1 VTARYRPPRW
11 PLAVA
16 LLGTAIFAL
25 PHGAFAW
32 AIADAA
38 SCLDEGR
45 RTGSPDPSVC
55 AEKADHFERLARVP
69 WLAERAHLGA
79 EELRA
84 RSAMEAY
91 LGGSVGEPSLEARA
105 RGAEAVSREELAL
118 SCGSKRLTLGE
129 LGPQVGA
136 PNLGNLALLQ
146 GDRPTLLAGYDGFAL
161 WYVRSAVLDAALIE
175 GDLSRAGSIAA
186 RYAEF
191 DPYDPDLRTQVGAL
205 LCLGDAPK
213 RGLEL
218 VRLIEEARAR
228 DRNAAM
234 ARDWGAERTLSMAC
248 AALAKLPPLAEPEA
262 VAGDNNARDAQ
273 AALRLRLADSLPER
287 SAAAE
292 IAEALLLGEP
302 LGSASAR
309 FALLASLVHATH
321 PENPQH
327 TARLARPREARG
339 EQAIFPLPPIS
350 IARWLER
357 PRAPRTVASALAYE
371 DAAQHLASL
380 ADTRGLAELDR
391 NTLALASGALALSA
405 AFAHAGSGDR
415 ARREASEQAFSHAAE
430 RLGLHPAD
438 RALGRSTLLW
448 LADQPDRAL
457 TALDEG
463 LGDLAEARPD
473 TRAELHA
480 QRAALLAVV
489 GRAPEAAAEAEAT
502 LSAVSRESEPRVRV
516 LAAWTRAAFGSPP
529 AASGPPAWVWAGYA
543 SPTWSLAEPWQEE
556 LVAKNLAAW
565 EAAVALPEAEQR
577 SARHLALSQRGDAPR
592 ALLPYLVLVGRLAGS
607 ADTEVWLDAMTS
619 VDARRFSVRAYAFA
633 RAQAAFARG
642 AADAGA
648 TWRAHERALAIA
660 ASDPTKLEIA
670 AYLGL

>member
-1 VTARYRPPRW
+1 MTARYRPPRW

-16 LLGTAIFAL
+16 LLGTAVFAL
-25 PHGAFAW
+25 PHGALAW

-38 SCLDEGR
+38 SCLDDGR
-45 RTGSPDPSVC
+45 RTGSPEPAQC
-55 AEKADHFERLARVP
+55 ASKAETFETLASVP
-69 WLAERAHLGA
+69 WLTERAHLGA
-79 EELRA
+79 EEVRA
-84 RSAMEAY
+84 RAAIEAY
-91 LGGSVGEPSLEARA
+91 VGGCVGAPSVETRARA
-105 RGAEAVSREELAL
+105 AEAVSVEERAVR
-118 SCGSKRLTLGE
+118 GASKRLTLGE

-136 PNLGNLALLQ
+136 PNLGTLASLH

-161 WYVRSAVLDAALIE
+161 WYVRTAVLEAALLE
-175 GDLSRAGSIAA
+175 GDLPRAGTIAA

-191 DPYDPDLRTQVGAL
+191 DPYDPDLRTQVGAV

-248 AALAKLPPLAEPEA
+248 AARAKLPPPAEPEA
-262 VAGDNNARDAQ
+262 VAGDNDARDAQ

-292 IAEALLLGEP
+292 SAEALLLGEP

-309 FALLASLVHATH
+309 FALLASLIHATH
-321 PENPQH
+321 PTSPQH

-339 EQAIFPLPPIS
+339 ERAIFPLPPIS

-357 PRAPRTVASALAYE
+357 PRAPRTVATALAYE

-380 ADTRGLAELDR
+380 ADTPELADLDRDTLGLA
-391 NTLALASGALALSA
+391 AGALALSA
-405 AFAHAGSGDR
+405 AFAHAGSGDP
-415 ARREASEQAFSHAAE
+415 ARRAASEQAFAQAAE
-430 RLGLHPAD
+430 RLRLHPAD
-438 RALGRSTLLW
+438 RALGRSTLRW
-448 LADQPDRAL
+448 LADEPDRAL
-457 TALDEG
+457 VALDEG
-463 LGDLAEARPD
+463 LRDLTEARAD
-473 TRAELHA
+473 TRVELHA

-489 GRAPEAAAEAEAT
+489 GRAPEAAAEAEAAMA
-502 LSAVSRESEPRVRV
+502 AVTRETEPRARV

-543 SPTWSLAEPWQEE
+543 SPTWSLDEPWQEE
-556 LVAKNLAAW
+556 LVTKNLAAW
-565 EAAVALPEAEQR
+565 EAALALPEAEQR

-592 ALLPYLVLVGRLAGS
+592 ALLPYLVLVARLAGDND
-607 ADTEVWLDAMTS
+607 AEVWLDAMTS
-619 VDARRFSVRAYAFA
+619 ADARRFSLRAYAFA
-633 RAQAAFARG
+633 RSQAAYARG
-642 AADAGA
+642 AADVGA
-648 TWRAHERALAIA
+648 TWRAHERALAQVA
-660 ASDPTKLEIA
+660 AHPDKLEIA